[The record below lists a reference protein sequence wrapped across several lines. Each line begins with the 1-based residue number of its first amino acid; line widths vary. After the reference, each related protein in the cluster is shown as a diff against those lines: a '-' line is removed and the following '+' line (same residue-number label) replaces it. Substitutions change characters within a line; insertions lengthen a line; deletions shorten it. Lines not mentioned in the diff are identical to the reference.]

1 VSRFQRVLRQLHF
14 MVSGYQPPKRP
25 ALWTDRE
32 LIARQLAQRDLLGD
46 LQPKGYRERRPI
58 DFDDMPV

>member
-1 VSRFQRVLRQLHF
+1 LRQIHF